1 MWQIIK
7 EFLKQWKSILI
18 IAPSVASL
26 VILGDCNGSFQ
37 LLEWATLDRFFRLRP
52 LEEPDPRIVIVTINQ
67 SDINKLQRWPIP
79 DLVLA
84 NLIKTIQAQNP
95 RVIGLGIY
103 RDIAIEPGREQL
115 LNMFK
120 TTPNLIGIE
129 KLLGETIAPP
139 PMLAAQDRVGIT
151 DMVLD
156 ADGKLRRGLMSVQL
170 ESDPPPNPDGGQ
182 KGGDPIKLNL
192 AVKLALNYLAAE
204 GISLT
209 PIEGSPGESQLG
221 KTRLIPLDEND
232 GGYAEA
238 DLGGY
243 QILLNYRG
251 GLDRFKTVSMTE
263 VLEQASNLEQE
274 QEQIFRDRI
283 VLIGATSQRFGEM
296 FSTPYDR
303 HLLGNTQ
310 RTPGIVIQANFTS
323 QIISAA
329 LDGRPMIRVWSQ
341 QKKWLWIILW
351 SSIGAIVTSE
361 LLETTSTA
369 TKMPRR
375 KLLLV
380 VVALGSLLASSYLAF
395 LEGSW
400 VPTIAPVTA
409 LISSAIAM
417 TAYEHYKLYR
427 LASLDGLTQLAN
439 RRYFDQYL
447 NSLCNYHGKKEHLS
461 LILCDVDCFKLFN
474 DTYGHQ
480 AGDDC
485 LKQVAQAI
493 SKAVRH
499 SDLVA
504 RYGGE
509 EFVVILPN
517 TPANKAAE
525 VAERIR
531 LKVRN
536 LEIPHARNQAS
547 QYVTLSCGVA
557 STLIDANYSPASL
570 IYKADRALYQAKEQG
585 RDRVLYAIPT

>member
-1 MWQIIK
+1 MWQMIK
-7 EFLKQWKSILI
+7 GVFNQWKSILL
-18 IAPSVASL
+18 IAPTVASL
-26 VILGDCNGSFQ
+26 VIVGDCNGSFQ
-37 LLEWATLDRFFRLRP
+37 LLEWATLDQFFRVRP
-52 LEEPDPRIVIVTINQ
+52 LEEPDPRIVIVSIDQ
-67 SDINKLQRWPIP
+67 SDINKLQQWPIP

-84 NLIKTIQAQNP
+84 NLIETIQAQNP

-103 RDIAIEPGREQL
+103 RDIAIEPGREKL
-115 LNMFK
+115 LDVFK

-129 KLLGETIAPP
+129 KVLGETIAPP
-139 PMLAAQDRVGIT
+139 PMLAAQDQVGIT

-156 ADGKLRRGLMSVQL
+156 ADGKMRRGLMSVQL
-170 ESDPPPNPDGGQ
+170 DSDTL
-182 KGGDPIKLNL
+182 KFNL
-192 AVKLALNYLAAE
+192 SVKLALNYLAAE

-232 GGYAEA
+232 GGYVEA

-251 GLDRFKTVSMTE
+251 SLDSFKTVSMTE
-263 VLEQASNLEQE
+263 VLEQTSTLEQEQE

-296 FSTPYDR
+296 FSTPYDG
-303 HLLGNTQ
+303 HLLGSIQ
-310 RTPGIVIQANFTS
+310 RTPGIIIQANFTS

-341 QKKWLWIILW
+341 QQKWLWIILW
-351 SSIGAIVTSE
+351 SSIGAIITSE
-361 LLETTSTA
+361 LLETTSMA

-400 VPTIAPVTA
+400 LPTISPVTA

-447 NSLCNYHGKKEHLS
+447 DSLCNCHGQKEHLS

-493 SKAVRH
+493 SEAVRH
-499 SDLVA
+499 SDFVA

-517 TPANKAAE
+517 TQAKKAAE

-536 LEIPHARNQAS
+536 LEITHARNQAS

-557 STLIDANYSPASL
+557 STLTDANCSPASL
-570 IYKADRALYQAKEQG
+570 IYTADQALYQAKEQG
-585 RDRVLYAIPT
+585 RDRVLYAIPN